1 MITRLGHTVYGLPF
15 IVKDGSGN
23 PVTGILD
30 ANFVKAIR
38 REGQQVADI
47 VTVTERQDIANG
59 YYQATYV
66 PSAVGHDILI
76 ISHATYGVLSISRE
90 LIVGP
95 QYGQPSIWENLP

>member
-15 IVKDGSGN
+15 IVKDGTGT
-23 PVTGILD
+23 PVTGIIN
-30 ANFVKAIR
+30 ANFVIELI
-38 REGQQVADI
+38 REGLTVTDI
-47 VTVTERQDIANG
+47 VTVTERVDIANG
-59 YYQATYV
+59 YYQANYV
-66 PSAVGHDILI
+66 PSSIGHDVLV